1 MKKLKKLT
9 LGEGM
14 RVLSNPELKNL
25 KGGGYFY
32 HCHCKN
38 NSGEGVPANNC
49 KDCETLC
56 GSISNIQNCTYING

>member
-25 KGGGYFY
+25 KGGAYY
-32 HCHCKN
+32 YYCHCKN
-38 NSGEGVPANNC
+38 NSGEGVPVDNC
-49 KDCETLC
+49 SRCHELC
-56 GSISNIQNCTYING
+56 GVDNVQNCNIVNV